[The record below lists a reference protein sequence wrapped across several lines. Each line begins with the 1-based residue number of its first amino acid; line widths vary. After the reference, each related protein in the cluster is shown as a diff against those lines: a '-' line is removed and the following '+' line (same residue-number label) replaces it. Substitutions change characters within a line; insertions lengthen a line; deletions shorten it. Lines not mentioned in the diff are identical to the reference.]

1 MTSINI
7 SSTNRH
13 NDLDHQS
20 LDRRE
25 LDGKN
30 LECEELDQLIQQVR
44 EDHQQLLEVLKNLEA
59 LREAKEHP
67 PVLMLAFRYLRDQY
81 QNVRQAIATLY
92 EEKPDTADK
101 TPNSSQLPA
110 FVGMIS
116 GPPDLS
122 VRYKEIVAE
131 GMEEKFRRIRTASSS
146 RAIYSSA
153 DRSNA
158 KCPDQ

>member
-67 PVLMLAFRYLRDQY
+67 DR
-81 QNVRQAIATLY
+81 
-92 EEKPDTADK
+92 K
-101 TPNSSQLPA
+101 
-110 FVGMIS
+110 
-116 GPPDLS
+116 S
-122 VRYKEIVAE
+122 VV
-131 GMEEKFRRIRTASSS
+131 
-146 RAIYSSA
+146 
-153 DRSNA
+153 
-158 KCPDQ
+158 